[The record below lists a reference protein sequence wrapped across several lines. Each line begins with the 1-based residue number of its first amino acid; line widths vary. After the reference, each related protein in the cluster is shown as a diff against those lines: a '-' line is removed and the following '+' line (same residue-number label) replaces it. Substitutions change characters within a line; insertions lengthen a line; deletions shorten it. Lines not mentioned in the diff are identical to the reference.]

1 MNLTRIDVDKVNK
14 HKNGRGYSLEKQ
26 VSNHRQAIEDL
37 TDCSNHITV
46 SIPDDFQRAE
56 FLTDSIHCQDV
67 TLQASIGLIRS
78 DVNNMRNILKKQPVF
93 SLKWILTVHDVE
105 IPRPPLKTL
114 RLISI
119 LAGEKLVLTSVN
131 ILKNNF
137 MLLEREQRD
146 ELVSWQKTPDG
157 RSALPKSRRDKDK
170 NSNKGVKR
178 KSDAQDDDHKQRM
191 SG

>member
-78 DVNNMRNILKKQPVF
+78 DVNNMRNNFEKAASV
-93 SLKWILTVHDVE
+93 
-105 IPRPPLKTL
+105 
-114 RLISI
+114 LI
-119 LAGEKLVLTSVN
+119 EMDPYRTRRRN
-131 ILKNNF
+131 T
-137 MLLEREQRD
+137 
-146 ELVSWQKTPDG
+146 KTPAQN
-157 RSALPKSRRDKDK
+157 SAIDF
-170 NSNKGVKR
+170 NIGWGETGVDLR
-178 KSDAQDDDHKQRM
+178 
-191 SG
+191 

>member
-1 MNLTRIDVDKVNK
+1 
-14 HKNGRGYSLEKQ
+14 
-26 VSNHRQAIEDL
+26 
-37 TDCSNHITV
+37 
-46 SIPDDFQRAE
+46 
-56 FLTDSIHCQDV
+56 
-67 TLQASIGLIRS
+67 
-78 DVNNMRNILKKQPVF
+78 
-93 SLKWILTVHDVE
+93 
-105 IPRPPLKTL
+105 
-114 RLISI
+114 
-119 LAGEKLVLTSVN
+119 
-131 ILKNNF
+131 